1 MRAPIRYK
9 ILRSWSKLL
18 DVRLIV
24 FPFVEPTEFVA
35 GGWDFGLELEG
46 ATMQEDSSA
55 YVKELHL
62 QQGGIELGGNITNSV
77 DELPHDVTAANGI
90 HSSISTSDDTK
101 EYTSK
106 KKRKKQK
113 KDSENLEDER
123 LRTSYWALFKYADAL
138 DILLMTVGTLGAIAN
153 GLTLPAM
160 LIIQSHLINTF
171 GSLQTNPASISANIS
186 KVLQQSFSLSLSFFA
201 LCIDIR
207 YDSLLVGKLHAT

>member
-1 MRAPIRYK
+1 ME
-9 ILRSWSKLL
+9 ST
-18 DVRLIV
+18 V
-24 FPFVEPTEFVA
+24 FLA
-35 GGWDFGLELEG
+35 GGWDFGLESEG

-77 DELPHDVTAANGI
+77 DELPSDVTAANGI
-90 HSSISTSDDTK
+90 HSSMSISDDTK

-113 KDSENLEDER
+113 DSDER

-171 GSLQTNPASISANIS
+171 GGLQSNPASISANIS
-186 KVLQQSFSLSLSFFA
+186 KVLQIILFSLPLFSLS
-201 LCIDIR
+201 CIDIR
-207 YDSLLVGKLHAT
+207 HDLSFGRNYLHAT